1 MKRARKMVDVVTFAN
16 RHIYS
21 DLLDDMFRMRHR
33 IVVEKWGWKIP
44 NCQPGYDKDQ
54 FDTDETVYLIETD
67 ELRQRVVGCVR
78 LNPTN
83 GPHMMSELFAQHC
96 NLKPVLRGPNVWEC
110 SRYVIDRYALK
121 SRDLDL
127 PTRRRLSIAV
137 TEFCL
142 SAGIDQLS
150 WFTSQTMY
158 NLILRIW
165 DTRPLGLPQYFEDD
179 DEVYIPAACTV
190 DAAALVRQLSWFEDK
205 APPVTYAY
213 LPLSAAPVS
222 MFASLAA

>member
-1 MKRARKMVDVVTFAN
+1 MVDVITVAN
-16 RHIYS
+16 RHIYQ
-21 DLLDDMFRMRHR
+21 DLLDDMFQMRHR

-44 NCQPGYDKDQ
+44 GCINGYDKDQ
-54 FDTDETVYLIETD
+54 FDTDDTVYLIETD

-78 LNPTN
+78 LNPTAK
-83 GPHMMSELFAQHC
+83 PHMMSELFAQYC
-96 NLKPVLRGPNVWEC
+96 DLQPPVRGQNVWEC
-110 SRYVIDRYALK
+110 SRYVIDRNALK
-121 SRDLDL
+121 SRDQDL

-165 DTRPLGLPQYFEDD
+165 DTRPLGLPHYFEDD
-179 DEVYIPAACTV
+179 DEVYIPAACKV
-190 DAAALVRQLSWFEDK
+190 DAEALARQLSWFEK
-205 APPVTYAY
+205 AAPPVTYAY
-213 LPLSAAPVS
+213 LPLSASSAPLFPS
-222 MFASLAA
+222 IAA